1 MYAPEHFRELR
12 AEALADIMLGY
23 PFATLVLADANGM
36 HANPVPLLPGANGR
50 LRGHVA
56 RGNPLAQADGA
67 EVLAIFHGPDGYV
80 SPGWYATKDDEDG
93 RVVPTWNYAMVQVHG
108 RIRVTHDHGWLRRL
122 LTDLTDRH
130 ELGMETPWS
139 VDEAPADYI
148 ETQLKGIAGL
158 DIAVERVEGKFK
170 LSQNHPVRNRVG
182 VIQGL
187 RKRSGERDEALATL
201 MLRYGK
207 ETSE

>member
-1 MYAPEHFRELR
+1 MYQPKHFKELR
-12 AEALADIMLGY
+12 AEALADVMLGY
-23 PFATLVLADANGM
+23 PFATVVHSDANGPQ
-36 HANPVPLLPGANGR
+36 ANPVPLLPGANGR

-56 RGNPLAQADGA
+56 RGNPLAKADG
-67 EVLAIFHGPDGYV
+67 ERVLVIFHGPDAYV
-80 SPGWYATKDDEDG
+80 SPGWYPSKDEDEG
-93 RVVPTWNYAMVQVHG
+93 RVVPTWNYATVQVHG
-108 RIRVTHDHGWLRRL
+108 RLRVTHDSGWLMRL

-130 ELGMETPWS
+130 ELGMDTPWS
-139 VDEAPADYI
+139 VDDAPADYVK
-148 ETQLKGIAGL
+148 TQLKGIAGL
-158 DIAVERVEGKFK
+158 DIEVERVEGKFK

-187 RKRSGERDEALATL
+187 RKRAGERDEALATL